1 MKHDMCFSRQNNV
14 LNFHLLKNLFIV
26 HYIIDVV
33 SVYL

>member
-1 MKHDMCFSRQNNV
+1 MKHDMCFSRQNV